1 MTTAEKLIKARG
13 NRTRE
18 EVANAIG
25 VSISAMAMY
34 ETGARV
40 PRDEIK
46 IRLANYYN
54 TTVQY
59 LFLMTMSL
67 MVTIGL
73 GKRSSSTRAE
83 EGDT

>member
-1 MTTAEKLIKARG
+1 VTTAEKLIKARG

-46 IRLANYYN
+46 IRLTNYYN

-59 LFLMTMSL
+59 LFFDDD
-67 MVTIGL
+67 VTD
-73 GKRSSSTRAE
+73 
-83 EGDT
+83 GDNRPRKKK

>member
-1 MTTAEKLIKARG
+1 VTTAEKLIKARG

-59 LFLMTMSL
+59 LFFDDD
-67 MVTIGL
+67 VTD
-73 GKRSSSTRAE
+73 
-83 EGDT
+83 GDNRPRKKK

>member
-59 LFLMTMSL
+59 LFFDDD
-67 MVTIGL
+67 VTD
-73 GKRSSSTRAE
+73 
-83 EGDT
+83 GDNRPRKKK

>member
-1 MTTAEKLIKARG
+1 VTTAEKLIKALG

-59 LFLMTMSL
+59 LFFDDD
-67 MVTIGL
+67 VTD
-73 GKRSSSTRAE
+73 
-83 EGDT
+83 GDNRPRKKK

>member
-46 IRLANYYN
+46 IRLTNYYN

-59 LFLMTMSL
+59 LFFDDD
-67 MVTIGL
+67 VTD
-73 GKRSSSTRAE
+73 
-83 EGDT
+83 GDNRPRKKK